1 MDSDS
6 LYIVNATS
14 GEEVHVQQPFGVGIH
29 GWFRIVGVSN
39 GNICF
44 KFSRKQDDT
53 RLLVWNLTTQR
64 SREIS
69 DPHRDHGRSYFPV
82 YDFGHVPNSD
92 AYTIIHTC
100 KRDIADA
107 YVFFSRYCSRRST
120 WFHCVDCLPGV
131 EKIDPNSVFNNGH
144 AYWITGTGDSYATP
158 KSVLCYSVEDES
170 FRKVSIPVGAIYT
183 VHNLLTHKE
192 KVALLAHTH
201 NEFGYVA
208 AIWHLNEDAG
218 GNKIL
223 EQYCRFASRSIRE
236 NPILFV
242 DDNLLL
248 LVNNSKERELLIN
261 YRYRELVLTEYDI
274 EHGTRNLLVRRA
286 WRYPEMP
293 HPITS
298 NPVHGKTCNK
308 PLAFHNKLQVALYL
322 HGNVS
327 EMINPLA
334 LVIHSQIFFNMILLP
349 ITRSPCS
356 LPLSD
361 PYNVVINPEK
371 ECAMCF
377 CHLNKIEHNECMV
390 VQNTPIQ
397 SNPYM

>member
-1 MDSDS
+1 MTKFQLPLPIIPDELLQEIFLRSSAKAIGRCMCLNKFWHRQLRQPETCIQHMRRQKMLDQHVLFHVGYSLLLMGSDS
-6 LYIVNATS
+6 LYIVNAAS
-14 GEEVHVQQPFGVGIH
+14 GEEVHIQQPFGVGIY

-44 KFSRKQDDT
+44 KFSREQDDT
-53 RLLVWNLTTQR
+53 RLLVWNLTTQC
-64 SREIS
+64 SREIF

-82 YDFGHVPNSD
+82 YGFGHVPNSD
-92 AYTIIHTC
+92 AYTIIHMC

-170 FRKVSIPVGAIYT
+170 FSEVSIPVGAIYT

-208 AIWHLNEDAG
+208 AIWHLNKDAG
-218 GNKIL
+218 GNRIL

-248 LVNNSKERELLIN
+248 LVNNSKERELLVN

-286 WRYPEMP
+286 WRYPETS
-293 HPITS
+293 HPITVRS
-298 NPVHGKTCNK
+298 TLKYFAGMFPV
-308 PLAFHNKLQVALYL
+308 
-322 HGNVS
+322 
-327 EMINPLA
+327 
-334 LVIHSQIFFNMILLP
+334 
-349 ITRSPCS
+349 
-356 LPLSD
+356 
-361 PYNVVINPEK
+361 
-371 ECAMCF
+371 
-377 CHLNKIEHNECMV
+377 
-390 VQNTPIQ
+390 
-397 SNPYM
+397 

>member
-1 MDSDS
+1 MAKFQLPLPIIPDELLQEIFLRSSAKAVGRCMCLNKFWHRQLRQPETCIHHMRKQKVLDQHVLFHVGYSLLLMGSDS
-6 LYIVNATS
+6 LYIVNAAS
-14 GEEVHVQQPFGVGIH
+14 GEEVNVQHPFGVGIH

-44 KFSRKQDDT
+44 KFSREQDDT
-53 RLLVWNLTTQR
+53 RLLVWNLTAQC

-69 DPHRDHGRSYFPV
+69 DPHRDHGRSFFPV
-82 YDFGHVPNSD
+82 YGFGHVPNSD
-92 AYTIIHTC
+92 AYTVIHMC

-120 WFHCVDCLPGV
+120 WFHCIDCLPGV
-131 EKIDPNSVFNNGH
+131 EKIDPNSIFNNGH

-170 FRKVSIPVGAIYT
+170 FSEVSIPVGAIYT

-208 AIWHLNEDAG
+208 AIWHLNEDAD
-218 GNKIL
+218 GNRIL

-248 LVNNSKERELLIN
+248 LVNNSKERELLVN

-274 EHGTRNLLVRRA
+274 EHGTRNLLGG
-286 WRYPEMP
+286 E
-293 HPITS
+293 
-298 NPVHGKTCNK
+298 HGDTQKR
-308 PLAFHNKLQVALYL
+308 H
-322 HGNVS
+322 
-327 EMINPLA
+327 
-334 LVIHSQIFFNMILLP
+334 
-349 ITRSPCS
+349 TRS
-356 LPLSD
+356 
-361 PYNVVINPEK
+361 
-371 ECAMCF
+371 
-377 CHLNKIEHNECMV
+377 
-390 VQNTPIQ
+390 Q
-397 SNPYM
+397 

>member
-1 MDSDS
+1 MAKFQLPLPIIPDELLQEIFLRSSAKTVGRCMCLNKFWHRQLRQPETCIHHMRRQKVLDQHVLFHVGYSLLLMGSDS
-6 LYIVNATS
+6 LYIVNAAS
-14 GEEVHVQQPFGVGIH
+14 GEEVHVQQPFGVGVH

-44 KFSRKQDDT
+44 KFSREQDDT
-53 RLLVWNLTTQR
+53 RLLVWNPTTQC

-69 DPHRDHGRSYFPV
+69 DPHRDH
-82 YDFGHVPNSD
+82 
-92 AYTIIHTC
+92 
-100 KRDIADA
+100 
-107 YVFFSRYCSRRST
+107 
-120 WFHCVDCLPGV
+120 

-170 FRKVSIPVGAIYT
+170 FSEVSIPVGAIYT
-183 VHNLLTHKE
+183 IHNLLTHKE

-208 AIWHLNEDAG
+208 AIWHLNEDTD

-223 EQYCRFASRSIRE
+223 EQCCRFASRSIRE

-248 LVNNSKERELLIN
+248 LVNNSKERELLVN

-293 HPITS
+293 HPITVRS
-298 NPVHGKTCNK
+298 TLKYFAGMFPV
-308 PLAFHNKLQVALYL
+308 
-322 HGNVS
+322 
-327 EMINPLA
+327 
-334 LVIHSQIFFNMILLP
+334 
-349 ITRSPCS
+349 
-356 LPLSD
+356 
-361 PYNVVINPEK
+361 
-371 ECAMCF
+371 
-377 CHLNKIEHNECMV
+377 
-390 VQNTPIQ
+390 
-397 SNPYM
+397 